1 VSELFELTGADQQDL
16 ETAIDAAARAV
27 KAGELVV
34 IPTDTVYGIGSRP
47 DRKKAT
53 ALLFSAKRRPRDL
66 TLPIL
71 AASVEDAARVGVLDD
86 MARALAERFWP
97 GGLTLVLQR
106 TELSRRWDLGDEK
119 GTVGVRMP
127 AHPMA
132 LGLLRIT
139 GPLAVTS
146 ANLSGGPTPS
156 DCPGVRAL
164 FGQAVAVYLCA
175 GPIGGLASSVVDLSG
190 PEPRLLREGAVPAED
205 LLALLK

>member
-16 ETAIDAAARAV
+16 ETAMDAAAQAL

-34 IPTDTVYGIGSRP
+34 VPTDTVYGIGARP

-53 ALLFSAKRRPRDL
+53 AALFSAKRRSRDL
-66 TLPIL
+66 TLPVL

-86 MARALAERFWP
+86 RARGLGDRFWP
-97 GGLTLVLQR
+97 GGLTLVLPR
-106 TELSRRWDLGDEK
+106 SELSRRWDLGDERS
-119 GTVGVRMP
+119 TVGVRVP
-127 AHPMA
+127 DHPLA
-132 LGLLRIT
+132 LDLLRIT

-156 DCPGVRAL
+156 DCPGVRSL

-175 GPIGGLASSVVDLSG
+175 GPVGAVASSVVDLSR
-190 PEPRLLREGAVPAED
+190 PEPQILREGAIPAEELRT
-205 LLALLK
+205 LLG

>member
-16 ETAIDAAARAV
+16 ETATDATARAV

-34 IPTDTVYGIGSRP
+34 IPTDTVYGIGARP

-66 TLPIL
+66 TLPVL
-71 AASVEDAARVGVLDD
+71 AANAEDAARVGVLDD
-86 MARALAERFWP
+86 RARALGDRFWP
-97 GGLTLVLQR
+97 GGLTLVLPR
-106 TELSRRWDLGDEK
+106 TELSRRWDLGDQNS
-119 GTVGVRMP
+119 TVGIRVP
-127 AHPMA
+127 DHPLA
-132 LGLLRIT
+132 LALLRIT

-164 FGQAVAVYLCA
+164 FGQAVAVYLCV
-175 GPIGGLASSVVDLSG
+175 GPVGAVASSVVDLSG
-190 PEPRLLREGAVPAED
+190 PEPQILREGAIPAEE
-205 LLALLK
+205 LRALLG